1 MYVIVFCCWKKNK
14 SLGGKVGFFVF
25 IINCVFFLEFIYNVF
40 DLIKNNRGEGI
51 VIFDV
56 NDFFLLEN

>member
-1 MYVIVFCCWKKNK
+1 M
-14 SLGGKVGFFVF
+14 GGKVGFFVF